1 MTPMPHTESNR
12 RHNIWGQPKSSPASH
27 LTSFVVLHELTA
39 LLPLPIVYYA
49 LQTTGLRVPV
59 SQDMLDEG
67 TRRIDRIMAKYNL
80 GGDGSEGG
88 SSSDGREVGLGDST
102 PRIHSETI
110 IDMATAYAVV
120 KLLMPVRIAVS
131 LALTPWFAR
140 RAVVPVRD
148 ALSNMY
154 QRIRK

>member
-1 MTPMPHTESNR
+1 MTFRSFQSIREMLRKT
-12 RHNIWGQPKSSPASH
+12 SPASH

-39 LLPLPIVYYA
+39 LLPLPIVYYT

-67 TRRIDRIMAKYNL
+67 TRRIDRIIARYNL

-88 SSSDGREVGLGDST
+88 SPSEGRDVGLGDSAT
-102 PRIHSETI
+102 RIRSETI
-110 IDMATAYAVV
+110 VDMATAYAVV

-140 RAVVPVRD
+140 RAVVPARN
-148 ALSNMY
+148 ALSNMW